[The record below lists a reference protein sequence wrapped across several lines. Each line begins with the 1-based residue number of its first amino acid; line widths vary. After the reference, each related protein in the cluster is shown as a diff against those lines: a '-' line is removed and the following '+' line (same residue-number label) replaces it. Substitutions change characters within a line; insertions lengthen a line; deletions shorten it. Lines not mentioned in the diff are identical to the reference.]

1 MSALDKAVA
10 ELEAKRSKDDAER
23 RDELERMLGGAEF
36 LASLER

>member
-23 RDELERMLGGAEF
+23 RAAPAGGERVL
-36 LASLER
+36 